1 MSATPIATRRMVL
14 EMKYGKIMRTSPQ
27 TSGTTAFCF
36 LPYMKKPIPTEP
48 KSKSQRSNDVLNAVS
63 HVA

>member
-1 MSATPIATRRMVL
+1 MSATPIETRRIVL

-36 LPYMKKPIPTEP
+36 LP
-48 KSKSQRSNDVLNAVS
+48 
-63 HVA
+63 